1 MDSSSGLDTE
11 PDPLFDSV
19 DASGGS
25 RIFERRELVTI
36 DHLPTEDRIVGRDEQ
51 IETVANEVAPVVSG
65 APPNSV
71 MIYGKTGSGK
81 SLVAKHVVK
90 RSKQEAARRGNSL
103 ATAYINCSQAKGNA
117 DVLQHIGS
125 QINEPESGVS
135 FPERGLSPN
144 EYYNRIWTALDAQH
158 DSALLILDEVDRL
171 KDDEILMILSRARET
186 GSVDTPIGVIA
197 ISNKIS
203 YREQMSERTKSSFGH
218 NYRVFDPYDA
228 TQLQSILNNRKDA
241 FREGVLEEGVI
252 AKAAALGAREH
263 GDARKAMRLLR
274 YAGDYARNTNAEM
287 VQENHLTEVR
297 ASAEA
302 ERLRDLISGLPD
314 HTRYI
319 LTGLAAIAADNPE
332 QDWFRTTQ
340 VIDAYQ
346 RVCNQE
352 GTESLTKDRVR
363 QLLSELAFL
372 EVTEYRS
379 NHGGRGQGS
388 YNEHRL
394 MWDAETVNR
403 MYERS

>member
-117 DVLQHIGS
+117 DVLQQIGS